1 MQGMRGIVG
10 FQLEENFVPIF
21 MHGSVEAITGYN
33 EQDFL
38 SGEVRWVDI
47 VEPVDKFRYLINRKE
62 ILNTEFP
69 IELEYRIQNKNGK
82 TRWIR
87 EILQKISNNS
97 DSSLKIQGFIED
109 ITKNKELKYV
119 INNKEDARIKEIHHR
134 IKNNLQ
140 IISSLLYL
148 QAEKFDKNECVGHSD
163 IFEAFREC
171 QNRVASISLIH
182 QELYKS
188 KNTDN
193 LDFTAYIKKLTVS
206 IIDSYTIRK
215 NKVSLNLNL
224 EQVYLDMELAIPLGI
239 IVNEI
244 ISNSIKYAFPGKS
257 KGEIWINL
265 CKNKEDFHYIFTIA
279 DNGIGISEDI
289 DLENTDSLGLKLVN
303 ILVNQIDGKLEINR
317 ASGTEFKIC
326 F

>member
-38 SGEVRWVDI
+38 SGEVRWADI

-82 TRWIR
+82 TKWVR
-87 EILQKISNNS
+87 EILQKISNNP

-109 ITKNKELKYV
+109 ITKNKELNYA

-193 LDFTAYIKKLTVS
+193 LDFTAYIKKLTNS
-206 IIDSYTIRK
+206 IIDSYTIGR
-215 NKVSLNLNL
+215 NKVRLNLNL
-224 EQVYLDMELAIPLGI
+224 EHVCLDMERAIPLGI

-244 ISNSIKYAFPGKS
+244 ISNSIKYAFPGKR

-265 CKNKEDFHYIFTIA
+265 CKNKENFHYIFTIA